1 VLCSSSRTPISSG
14 VVASVMPS
22 PFVQRRRRTARVQ
35 GSTRGGTGR
44 CDGAT
49 CHRFRG
55 CAGVRRPSGRL
66 TPAALCRAREKPLS
80 SAGRLAAALRV
91 TGRRRRRASPPRT
104 SPGVLAAP
112 MAARSAGNLP
122 TG

>member
-1 VLCSSSRTPISSG
+1 VSCSSSRTPISFG
-14 VVASVMPS
+14 LVASVMPS
-22 PFVQRRRRTARVQ
+22 PFVQWRRRTPRVQ
-35 GSTRGGTGR
+35 GSTCGGMGR
-44 CDGAT
+44 CDDAT

-66 TPAALCRAREKPLS
+66 APAALCRAREKPLS
-80 SAGRLAAALRV
+80 SAGRPAAALRV

-104 SPGVLAAP
+104 SPGVLAAR